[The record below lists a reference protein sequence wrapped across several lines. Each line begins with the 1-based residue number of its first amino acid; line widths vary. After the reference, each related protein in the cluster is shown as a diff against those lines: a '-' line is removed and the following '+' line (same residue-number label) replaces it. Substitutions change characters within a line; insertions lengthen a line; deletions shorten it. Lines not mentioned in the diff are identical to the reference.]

1 MAAGPS
7 VSLLLAAIGAVAV
20 GALLPA
26 TPLARTLGFQPLPGS
41 FCLALALMITCY
53 LALLETGTLVLPH
66 RARRPGDPAPQP
78 RLPPAAPRRPLH
90 HRRQPS
96 LPGKALSLPRARARQ
111 LSLPASTW
119 LRQRGVEK
127 RNDEPGVA

>member
-41 FCLALALMITCY
+41 FCLALALMITCF
-53 LALLETGTLVLPH
+53 LRFNLSRPSGLV
-66 RARRPGDPAPQP
+66 A
-78 RLPPAAPRRPLH
+78 
-90 HRRQPS
+90 
-96 LPGKALSLPRARARQ
+96 
-111 LSLPASTW
+111 
-119 LRQRGVEK
+119 GVS
-127 RNDEPGVA
+127 GLCGHSG